1 MAFLRGF
8 EVVGRHYFCCY
19 SLNGADVMIV
29 EDDFFAE
36 PEQYPSTVTVAE
48 ICERFTAAGLP
59 CKAERHEE
67 EVQIVFEGRKSNL
80 VFTVNASG
88 RPLTATMPEEMDYD
102 ADFACVIFDVFD
114 SLGWRFA
121 PE

>member
-1 MAFLRGF
+1 
-8 EVVGRHYFCCY
+8 
-19 SLNGADVMIV
+19 MIV
-29 EDDFFAE
+29 EDNYFSE
-36 PEQYPSTVTVAE
+36 PKPYPSTVTVAE

-59 CKAERHEE
+59 CKAERQEE
-67 EVQIVFEGRKSNL
+67 EVRIVFEGRKSNL

-88 RPLTATMPEEMDYD
+88 RPMTATMPEEMDYD

-114 SLGWRFA
+114 SIGWSFA

>member
-1 MAFLRGF
+1 
-8 EVVGRHYFCCY
+8 
-19 SLNGADVMIV
+19 MIV
-29 EDDFFAE
+29 EDNYFSE
-36 PEQYPSTVTVAE
+36 PKQYPSTVTVAE

-59 CKAERHEE
+59 CKAERQEE
-67 EVQIVFEGRKSNL
+67 EVRIVFEGRKSNL

-88 RPLTATMPEEMDYD
+88 RPMTATMPEEMDYD

-114 SLGWRFA
+114 SIGWSFA

>member
-1 MAFLRGF
+1 
-8 EVVGRHYFCCY
+8 
-19 SLNGADVMIV
+19 MIV
-29 EDDFFAE
+29 EDNFFDE
-36 PEQYPSTVTVAE
+36 PKQYPSTVTVAE

-59 CKAERHEE
+59 CKAVRQEE
-67 EVQIVFEGRKSNL
+67 EVRIVFEGRKSNL

-114 SLGWRFA
+114 SIGWSFA